1 MPPSAPPDA
10 SGAGTSD
17 ASDVLSPNLPYDVAA
32 EPLSGDGASRRG
44 AGGGGARVE
53 WDGTENLEDT
63 IVYHRIL
70 FNRICGFSCNKLPP
84 SQLIFRA

>member
-32 EPLSGDGASRRG
+32 EPLSGDGASSRG
-44 AGGGGARVE
+44 AGSGGARVE

-63 IVYHRIL
+63 KVF
-70 FNRICGFSCNKLPP
+70 FNRICGVSCNKLPP